1 MGKRPRTTSRGA
13 PARGPSKSKRTDDL
27 AAMSDS
33 DDDEIDAFHKQSD
46 RVPFDGSE
54 SEDDDIEQPVFD
66 LKGVSNS
73 ETDESEGEENGDMDE
88 ANYEGW
94 DKGYIAKLKRAE
106 KAVKQIAGGDDS
118 MDEQDED
125 GKNKNVWGRS
135 KGVYYD
141 RREQS
146 DDDEVDYEEAQRIHK
161 ERVDKLSM
169 KDFGFE
175 DGESDE
181 ENVATKQASNHET
194 KMKEDFSALPGNE
207 KMDGTYSAN
216 IFFRGG
222 GVVDTGDGVGLAH
235 AGGGNPG
242 DSDRLSQAVGAWID
256 VGARSGGG
264 VVDTGDEV
272 AADLDN
278 SNGKMQP
285 LVVKKAC
292 LLAYSQA
299 ITFYLLLKAEG
310 LSVEDHPVMS
320 RLVETKDM
328 VEKMKPVTMNLA
340 GQKGSIDDHNMD
352 SSTIQADKIVSLD
365 KEENKHSNVIAL
377 DKAQQGVEVS
387 ESRKGESSNHDRRE
401 LNKEKEEHMGLQS
414 LEMLKVRANL
424 EERLKKRGLYNFT
437 RSKPEKLSKTRST
450 SNQSDLQTL
459 DDFDDEVQKNN
470 QMTKPNKLVVAATKS
485 NKSKFVS
492 GDDDLPKR
500 DNIGERRRKHEL
512 RVLSRVG
519 ANSLDHELP
528 EDGDDSEDE
537 FYQDVK
543 RQRIEKLSKKN
554 EKYLLTPG
562 IQPVEEDM
570 EGDGKRKIS
579 YQIEKNRG
587 LTRSRNKKKK
597 NPRKNYRDKH
607 KNKLVKRKGQ
617 VRDIK
622 KPSGPYGGEMSGINP
637 NVSRSVRFKS

>member
-1 MGKRPRTTSRGA
+1 
-13 PARGPSKSKRTDDL
+13 
-27 AAMSDS
+27 
-33 DDDEIDAFHKQSD
+33 
-46 RVPFDGSE
+46 
-54 SEDDDIEQPVFD
+54 
-66 LKGVSNS
+66 
-73 ETDESEGEENGDMDE
+73 MDE

-146 DDDEVDYEEAQRIHK
+146 GDDEVDYEEAQRIHK

-207 KMDGTYSAN
+207 KMDGTYSSSPEL
-216 IFFRGG
+216 
-222 GVVDTGDGVGLAH
+222 VSLLSELKEAH
-235 AGGGNPG
+235 EELRAIGQI
-242 DSDRLSQAVGAWID
+242 L
-256 VGARSGGG
+256 
-264 VVDTGDEV
+264 DEV

-328 VEKMKPVTMNLA
+328 VEKMKQVTMNLA

-352 SSTIQADKIVSLD
+352 SSTIQADKVVSLD

-377 DKAQQGVEVS
+377 GKAKQGVELS
-387 ESRKGESSNHDRRE
+387 ESRKGESSNHDRLE
-401 LNKEKEEHMGLQS
+401 LNKEKKWQEHMGLQS

-424 EERLKKRGLYNFT
+424 EERLKKRGLYNFA

-470 QMTKPNKLVVAATKS
+470 QMTKPNKLVMAATKS